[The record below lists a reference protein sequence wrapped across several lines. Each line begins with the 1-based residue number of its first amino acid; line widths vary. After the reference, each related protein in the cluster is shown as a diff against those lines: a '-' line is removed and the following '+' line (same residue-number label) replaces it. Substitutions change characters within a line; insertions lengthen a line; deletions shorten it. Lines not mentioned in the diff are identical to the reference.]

1 MNEATALAHPNIALV
16 KYWGKRAGKT
26 NIPAT
31 PSLSITLDTLVT
43 RTSVR
48 ESEQDQVEINGTV
61 VSDKKIQDFLIQLR
75 AAYSLPPLS
84 IESFSNFPA
93 SAGLASSASGF
104 AGLLTAIDAAFRLE
118 MSTTERSIWAR
129 RGSGSAARS
138 IFGGFTSLEE
148 ENGDWCARNVLPM
161 GAWPLKVVIAIT
173 SETAKNVGS
182 TEGMERS
189 KQTSPYYG
197 AWTESTKS
205 DHAAGLLAVSQQDF
219 SRLASVAESSCLK
232 MHALMLSS
240 QPPLSYWNGA
250 TVETIAAVRELQG
263 AGISVFFTIDAG
275 PQVKALCQEDATDIV
290 VDRLTSVPGVLRTLV
305 CGLGPGA
312 YVDQPR

>member
-1 MNEATALAHPNIALV
+1 VNQATALAHPNIALV

-43 RTSVR
+43 QTSVR
-48 ESEQDQVEINGTV
+48 ESEQDQIEIDGTV
-61 VSDKKIQDFLIQLR
+61 VSDKKIEDFLIQLR

-104 AGLLTAIDAAFRLE
+104 AALLTAIDAAFRLE
-118 MSTTERSIWAR
+118 MSTSERSIWAR

-138 IFGGFTSLEE
+138 IFGGFASLEE

-161 GAWPLKVVIAIT
+161 EAWPLKVVIAIT

-189 KQTSPYYG
+189 EQTSPYFG

-205 DHAAGLLAVSQQDF
+205 DHAAGLLAVSQRDF
-219 SRLASVAESSCLK
+219 SRLASIAESSCLK

-263 AGISVFFTIDAG
+263 AGVRVFFTIDAG
-275 PQVKALCQEDATDIV
+275 PQVKALCQEDATNV
-290 VDRLTSVPGVLRTLV
+290 VAERLASVPGVLRTLV

>member
-84 IESFSNFPA
+84 IESFSNFPT

-118 MSTTERSIWAR
+118 MSTSERSIWAR

>member
-84 IESFSNFPA
+84 IESFSNFPT

-290 VDRLTSVPGVLRTLV
+290 VDRLASVPGVLRTLV

>member
-1 MNEATALAHPNIALV
+1 M
-16 KYWGKRAGKT
+16 
-26 NIPAT
+26 
-31 PSLSITLDTLVT
+31 
-43 RTSVR
+43 
-48 ESEQDQVEINGTV
+48 
-61 VSDKKIQDFLIQLR
+61 SDKKIEDFLIQLR

-104 AGLLTAIDAAFRLE
+104 AALLTAIDAAFRLE
-118 MSTTERSIWAR
+118 MSTSERSIWAR

-161 GAWPLKVVIAIT
+161 EAWPLKVVIAIT

-189 KQTSPYYG
+189 EQTSPYYG
-197 AWTESTKS
+197 AWTESTRS
-205 DHAAGLLAVSQQDF
+205 DHAAALLAVSQRDF
-219 SRLASVAESSCLK
+219 SRLASIAESSCLK

-263 AGISVFFTIDAG
+263 AGVRVFFTIDAG
-275 PQVKALCQEDATDIV
+275 PQVKALCQEDATDV
-290 VDRLTSVPGVLRTLV
+290 VAERLASVPGVLRTLV

>member
-61 VSDKKIQDFLIQLR
+61 VSDKKIQDFLIQMR

-84 IESFSNFPA
+84 IESFSNFPT

-118 MSTTERSIWAR
+118 MSTSERSIWAR

-290 VDRLTSVPGVLRTLV
+290 VDRLASVPGVLRTLV

>member
-84 IESFSNFPA
+84 IESFSNFPT

-118 MSTTERSIWAR
+118 MSTSERSIWAR

-138 IFGGFTSLEE
+138 IFGGFASLEE

-290 VDRLTSVPGVLRTLV
+290 VDRLASVPGVLRTLV

>member
-84 IESFSNFPA
+84 IESFSNFPTR
-93 SAGLASSASGF
+93 AGLASSASGF

-118 MSTTERSIWAR
+118 MSTSERSIWAR

-138 IFGGFTSLEE
+138 IFGGFASLEE
-148 ENGDWCARNVLPM
+148 ESGDWCARNVLPM

-205 DHAAGLLAVSQQDF
+205 DHAAALLAVSQRDF
-219 SRLASVAESSCLK
+219 SRLASIAESSCLK

-250 TVETIAAVRELQG
+250 PVETIAAVRELQG
-263 AGISVFFTIDAG
+263 AGVCVFFTIDAG
-275 PQVKALCQEDATDIV
+275 PQVKALCQEDATDV
-290 VDRLTSVPGVLRTLV
+290 VAERLASVPGVLRTLV

>member
-1 MNEATALAHPNIALV
+1 MNQATALAHPNIALV

-43 RTSVR
+43 QTSVR
-48 ESEQDQVEINGTV
+48 ESEQDQIEINGTV
-61 VSDKKIQDFLIQLR
+61 VSDKKIEEFLIQLR

-104 AGLLTAIDAAFRLE
+104 AALLTAIDAAFRLE
-118 MSTTERSIWAR
+118 MSTSERSIWAR

-138 IFGGFTSLEE
+138 IFGGFASLEE
-148 ENGDWCARNVLPM
+148 ENGDWCGRNVLPM
-161 GAWPLKVVIAIT
+161 EAWPLKVVIAIT

-189 KQTSPYYG
+189 EQTSPYYG
-197 AWTESTKS
+197 AWTESTRS
-205 DHAAGLLAVSQQDF
+205 DHAAALLAVSQRDF
-219 SRLASVAESSCLK
+219 SRLASIAESSCLK

-263 AGISVFFTIDAG
+263 AGVCVFFTIDAG
-275 PQVKALCQEDATDIV
+275 PQVKALCQEDAADV
-290 VDRLTSVPGVLRTLV
+290 VAERLASVPGVLRTLV

>member
-84 IESFSNFPA
+84 IESFSNFPT

-118 MSTTERSIWAR
+118 MSTSERSIWAR

-290 VDRLTSVPGVLRTLV
+290 VDRLASVPGVLRTLV

>member
-84 IESFSNFPA
+84 IESFSNFPT

-118 MSTTERSIWAR
+118 MSTSERSIWAR

-138 IFGGFTSLEE
+138 IFGGFASLEE
-148 ENGDWCARNVLPM
+148 ESGDWCARNVLP
-161 GAWPLKVVIAIT
+161 
-173 SETAKNVGS
+173 

-189 KQTSPYYG
+189 EQTSPYFG

-205 DHAAGLLAVSQQDF
+205 DHAAALLAVSQRDF
-219 SRLASVAESSCLK
+219 SRLASIAESSCLK

-263 AGISVFFTIDAG
+263 AGVRVFFTIDAG
-275 PQVKALCQEDATDIV
+275 PQVKALCQEDATDV
-290 VDRLTSVPGVLRTLV
+290 VAERLASVPGVLRTLV

>member
-1 MNEATALAHPNIALV
+1 
-16 KYWGKRAGKT
+16 
-26 NIPAT
+26 
-31 PSLSITLDTLVT
+31 
-43 RTSVR
+43 
-48 ESEQDQVEINGTV
+48 
-61 VSDKKIQDFLIQLR
+61 
-75 AAYSLPPLS
+75 
-84 IESFSNFPA
+84 
-93 SAGLASSASGF
+93 
-104 AGLLTAIDAAFRLE
+104 
-118 MSTTERSIWAR
+118 
-129 RGSGSAARS
+129 
-138 IFGGFTSLEE
+138 
-148 ENGDWCARNVLPM
+148 
-161 GAWPLKVVIAIT
+161 
-173 SETAKNVGS
+173 
-182 TEGMERS
+182 MERS

-290 VDRLTSVPGVLRTLV
+290 VDRLASVPGVLRTLV

>member
-84 IESFSNFPA
+84 IESFSNFPT

-118 MSTTERSIWAR
+118 MSTSERSIWAR

-189 KQTSPYYG
+189 EQTSPYYG
-197 AWTESTKS
+197 AWTESTRS
-205 DHAAGLLAVSQQDF
+205 DHAAALLAVSQRDF

-263 AGISVFFTIDAG
+263 AGVRVFFTIDAG
-275 PQVKALCQEDATDIV
+275 PQVKALCQEDATDV
-290 VDRLTSVPGVLRTLV
+290 VAERLASVPGVLRTLV

>member
-84 IESFSNFPA
+84 IESFSNFPT

-118 MSTTERSIWAR
+118 MSTSERSIWAR

-250 TVETIAAVRELQG
+250 TVGTIAAVRELQG

-290 VDRLTSVPGVLRTLV
+290 VDRLASVPGVLRTLV

>member
-1 MNEATALAHPNIALV
+1 VNEATALAHPNIALV

-84 IESFSNFPA
+84 IESFSNFPT

-118 MSTTERSIWAR
+118 MSTSERSIWAR

-290 VDRLTSVPGVLRTLV
+290 VDRLASVPGVLRTLV

>member
-84 IESFSNFPA
+84 IESFSNFPT

-118 MSTTERSIWAR
+118 MSTSERSIWAR

-205 DHAAGLLAVSQQDF
+205 DHAAGLSAVSQKDF

-290 VDRLTSVPGVLRTLV
+290 VDRLASVPGVLRTLV

>member
-48 ESEQDQVEINGTV
+48 ESDQDQVEINGTV

-84 IESFSNFPA
+84 IESFSNFPT

-118 MSTTERSIWAR
+118 MSTSERSIWAR

-275 PQVKALCQEDATDIV
+275 PQVKALCQEDATDV
-290 VDRLTSVPGVLRTLV
+290 VAERLASVPGVLRTLV

>member
-84 IESFSNFPA
+84 IESFSNFPT

-118 MSTTERSIWAR
+118 MSTSERSIWAR

-250 TVETIAAVRELQG
+250 TVETIAAVRELQS
-263 AGISVFFTIDAG
+263 AGIRVFFTIDAG

-290 VDRLTSVPGVLRTLV
+290 VDRLASVPGVLRTLV

>member
-84 IESFSNFPA
+84 IESFSNFPTN
-93 SAGLASSASGF
+93 AGLASSASGF

-118 MSTTERSIWAR
+118 MSTSERSIWAR

-138 IFGGFTSLEE
+138 ILGGLTSLEE

-290 VDRLTSVPGVLRTLV
+290 VDRLASVPGVLRTLV

>member
-1 MNEATALAHPNIALV
+1 VNQATALAHPNIALV
-16 KYWGKRAGKT
+16 KYWGKRTGKT

-48 ESEQDQVEINGTV
+48 ESERDQIEIDGKV
-61 VSDKKIQDFLIQLR
+61 VSDEKIEDFLVQLR

-84 IESFSNFPA
+84 IESSNNFPT

-104 AGLLTAIDAAFRLE
+104 AGLLTAIDTAFNLE
-118 MSTTERSIWAR
+118 MSVSERSIWAR
-129 RGSGSAARS
+129 KGSGSAARS
-138 IFGGFTSLEE
+138 IFGGFASLDGES
-148 ENGDWCARNVLPM
+148 GDWCARGVLPAR
-161 GAWPLKVVIAIT
+161 AWPLKVVIAVT
-173 SETAKNVGS
+173 SEKTKDVGS
-182 TEGMERS
+182 TQGMKRS
-189 KQTSPYYG
+189 KQTSPYYR

-205 DHAAGLLAVSQQDF
+205 DHAAGLSAISQQDF
-219 SRLASVAESSCLK
+219 SRLASIAESSCLK

-240 QPPLSYWNGA
+240 QPPLFYWNGA
-250 TVETIAAVRELQG
+250 TVETIATVRELQS
-263 AGISVFFTIDAG
+263 AGVSVFFTVDAG
-275 PQVKALCQEDATDIV
+275 PQVKAVCQEDAADIV
-290 VDRLTSVPGVLRTLV
+290 AERLANVPGVLKTLV

>member
-84 IESFSNFPA
+84 IESFSNFPT

>member
-1 MNEATALAHPNIALV
+1 VNEATALAHPNIALV

-84 IESFSNFPA
+84 IESFSNFPT

-104 AGLLTAIDAAFRLE
+104 AGLLTAINAAFRLE
-118 MSTTERSIWAR
+118 MSTSERSIWAR

-275 PQVKALCQEDATDIV
+275 PQVKTLCQEDATDIV
-290 VDRLTSVPGVLRTLV
+290 VDRLASVPGVLRTLV

>member
-84 IESFSNFPA
+84 IESFSNFPT

-104 AGLLTAIDAAFRLE
+104 AGLLTAINAAFRLE
-118 MSTTERSIWAR
+118 MSTSERSIWAR

-290 VDRLTSVPGVLRTLV
+290 VDRLASVPGVLRTLV

>member
-84 IESFSNFPA
+84 IESFSNFPT

-118 MSTTERSIWAR
+118 MSTSERSIWAR

-290 VDRLTSVPGVLRTLV
+290 VDRLASVPGVLRPLV

>member
-1 MNEATALAHPNIALV
+1 MNQATALAHPNIALV
-16 KYWGKRAGKT
+16 KYWGKRASKT

-43 RTSVR
+43 QTSVR
-48 ESEQDQVEINGTV
+48 ESEQDQIEINGTV
-61 VSDKKIQDFLIQLR
+61 VSDKKIEEFLIQLR

-84 IESFSNFPA
+84 IESFSNFPS

-104 AGLLTAIDAAFRLE
+104 AALLTAIDAAFRLE
-118 MSTTERSIWAR
+118 MSTSERSIWAR

-138 IFGGFTSLEE
+138 IFGGFASREE

-161 GAWPLKVVIAIT
+161 EAWPLKVVIAIT

-189 KQTSPYYG
+189 EQTSPYYG
-197 AWTESTKS
+197 AWTESTRS
-205 DHAAGLLAVSQQDF
+205 DHAAALLAVSQRDF
-219 SRLASVAESSCLK
+219 SRLASIAESSCLK

-263 AGISVFFTIDAG
+263 AGVRVFFTIDAG
-275 PQVKALCQEDATDIV
+275 PQVKALCQEDATDV
-290 VDRLTSVPGVLRTLV
+290 VAERLASVPGVLRTLV

>member
-118 MSTTERSIWAR
+118 MSTSERSIWAR
-129 RGSGSAARS
+129 IGSGSAARS

-182 TEGMERS
+182 TDGMERS

>member
-84 IESFSNFPA
+84 IESFSNFPT

-118 MSTTERSIWAR
+118 MSTSERSIWAR

-240 QPPLSYWNGA
+240 QPPLFYWNGA

-290 VDRLTSVPGVLRTLV
+290 VDRLASVPGVLRTLV

>member
-84 IESFSNFPA
+84 IESFSNFPT

-118 MSTTERSIWAR
+118 MSTSERSIWAR

-148 ENGDWCARNVLPM
+148 VNGDWCARNVLPM

-205 DHAAGLLAVSQQDF
+205 DHAAGLSAVSQQDF

-290 VDRLTSVPGVLRTLV
+290 VDRLASVPGVLRTLV